1 MSLVVNT
8 NISSLNARR
17 FMNMNTTGLDTTFQ
31 RLSSGFRINSASDD
45 AAGLQ
50 ISNRLTGQIDGLN
63 QGIRN
68 ANDGISMAQV
78 AEGALAEMTNALQRM
93 RVLAVQAGN
102 GINTPTDKA
111 ALQEEVRALQKEI
124 DRIAET
130 TNFAGQN
137 LLDGSLKTSFLVGAN
152 ANQNIDLDLAQ
163 FGALDT
169 EDLWISE
176 IDVTKP
182 KSQSD
187 GWRNHIGP
195 EYDAEGKPRFYSANS
210 AFSGYYYGP
219 LGSGPSYGAPNKTIS
234 GISVSVNGDDW
245 LTIPSYHTATGSRE
259 DFVNAFNSALGSNLL
274 VFDPAPLPAVPPSGT
289 VRVVQDVTI
298 QFRYVGAGVSEDS
311 AVAMDKLDVLTDYTG
326 IGLSELGRFD
336 ELSLPIGGLP
346 VGNVDDHTSIID
358 RAIEK
363 VDSVR
368 AYLGATQNRLQS
380 TTNNA
385 ANISENLQAARSRIR
400 DADYAVETAELT
412 KRQILNQASSTVLAQ
427 ANQRPSLALSLLS
440 G

>member
-17 FMNMNTTGLDTTFQ
+17 FMNMNTTGLDTAFQ

-78 AEGALAEMTNALQRM
+78 AEGALAEMTTALQRM
-93 RVLAVQAGN
+93 RVLAVQAGS
-102 GINTPTDKA
+102 GINTPADKA
-111 ALQEEVRALQKEI
+111 ALQEEVRVLQKEI
-124 DRIAET
+124 DRIAKT
-130 TNFAGQN
+130 TSFAGQN

-163 FGALDT
+163 FGAMDT
-169 EDLWISE
+169 EDLWTSE

-182 KSQSD
+182 KAQSD

-195 EYDAEGKPRFYSANS
+195 EYDAEGKPVNYSPNEELGGYFYAP
-210 AFSGYYYGP
+210 AGPRYGTPGGTVSG
-219 LGSGPSYGAPNKTIS
+219 L
-234 GISVSVNGDDW
+234 SVRVDGGKW
-245 LTIPSYHTATGSRE
+245 ITIPAYSTASGSRE
-259 DFVNAFNSALGSNLL
+259 DFVNEFNAAVGENILWFEPGP
-274 VFDPAPLPAVPPSGT
+274 FPAAPPAGN
-289 VRVVQDVTI
+289 VRMTDYVTL
-298 QFRYVGAGVSEDS
+298 QFRYVGSGVSATYAE
-311 AVAMDKLDVLTDYTG
+311 AEAKLEEITNYTG
-326 IGLSELGRFD
+326 VGMLELGHFD
-336 ELSLPIGGLP
+336 VSGGLLGHLP
-346 VGNVDDHTSIID
+346 VGNIDDHTSIID

-380 TTNNA
+380 TINNA

-400 DADYAVETAELT
+400 DADFAVETAELT